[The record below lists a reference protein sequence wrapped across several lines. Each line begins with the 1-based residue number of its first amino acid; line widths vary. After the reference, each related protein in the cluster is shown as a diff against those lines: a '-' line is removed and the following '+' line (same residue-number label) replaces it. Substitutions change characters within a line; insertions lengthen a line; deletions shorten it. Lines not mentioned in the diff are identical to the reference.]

1 MATAAASFRA
11 SAGAI
16 GKRRAADA
24 FMTGVLWAAAKAVAC
39 MWGRAYV
46 VPDDIVNIAGPVL
59 RHRLLLTPEA
69 ELDRFRPDDALRTV
83 LSSVPVPR

>member
-1 MATAAASFRA
+1 M
-11 SAGAI
+11 
-16 GKRRAADA
+16 
-24 FMTGVLWAAAKAVAC
+24 
-39 MWGRAYV
+39 
-46 VPDDIVNIAGPVL
+46 PDDVVNITGPVL